1 MKVRK
6 DYQHFWK
13 NVLLHGQNK
22 MNSLPAAVRIVE
34 VGPRDGFQSI
44 EQTIPTDAKIQFIN
58 TLSEAK
64 LPEIEVTS
72 FVSPQWIPQL
82 ADAQEVSIEIIRDSN
97 IMYTALIP
105 NIKGLERALD
115 ANYSSVAV
123 FTAASDTFSQ
133 KNINCSIKESITR
146 FQKMKTSFQDNN
158 MRVRGYISTVWVCP
172 YEGQMEPENVLPVID
187 ALLELGIDEISL
199 GDTIGKATPDDV
211 RNTLDLILSLH
222 DANQFALHFHD
233 TYNHALENI
242 RVGLEYGIS
251 TFDSSAGGVGGCPFA
266 PGASGNVSTGSVLN
280 LCKELGI
287 ETGVD
292 DQKLSAAVNFI
303 QSYLN

>member
-72 FVSPQWIPQL
+72 FVSAKWIPQL
-82 ADAQEVSIEIIRDSN
+82 ADAQEVSTEIIRDSN
-97 IMYTALIP
+97 ILYTALIP

-292 DQKLSAAVNFI
+292 GQKLSAAANFI
-303 QSYLN
+303 QSYLS

>member
-1 MKVRK
+1 
-6 DYQHFWK
+6 
-13 NVLLHGQNK
+13 

-72 FVSPQWIPQL
+72 FVSAKWIPQL

-97 IMYTALIP
+97 ILYTALIP

-146 FQKMKTSFQDNN
+146 FQRMKTSFQDNS

-211 RNTLDLILSLH
+211 RNTLDLILSVH

-251 TFDSSAGGVGGCPFA
+251 TFDSSAGGVGGCPYA

-292 DQKLSAAVNFI
+292 GQKLSAAANFI
-303 QSYLN
+303 QSYLS

>member
-1 MKVRK
+1 
-6 DYQHFWK
+6 
-13 NVLLHGQNK
+13 

-251 TFDSSAGGVGGCPFA
+251 TFDSSAGGVGGCPYA

-292 DQKLSAAVNFI
+292 GQKLSAAANFI
-303 QSYLN
+303 QSYLS